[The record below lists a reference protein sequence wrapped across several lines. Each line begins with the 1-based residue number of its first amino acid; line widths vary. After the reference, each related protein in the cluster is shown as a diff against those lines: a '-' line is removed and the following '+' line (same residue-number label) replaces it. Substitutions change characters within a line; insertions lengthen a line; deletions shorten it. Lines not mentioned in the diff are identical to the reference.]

1 MSEKRAM
8 ELTIEQV
15 LQKAVESHKAGKLQ
29 DAESLYRAILQIQP
43 DHPDANHNLGIIAVS
58 LNKTEAALPLFKI
71 ALEVNPNQ
79 GQFWLSYV
87 DALIKE
93 KQFDNAR
100 SVLDKGKWRGLAGEK
115 VEALEAKLTR
125 SPPLIEINAL
135 LEHYEKGRYDLAQN
149 LAINL
154 TQQYPSH
161 PFSWKML
168 GALFKQTGKL
178 QDSVIANQ
186 KVLEISPNDAEAHS
200 NLGVTHKDLGR
211 LEEAETNYKKA
222 IAIKPDYSD
231 AHYNLGNILKELGRL
246 EEAESSYKKAIAI
259 KPDYADAH
267 NNLGITLQEL
277 GRLEEAESSYK
288 KAISIKPEFA
298 QAHYN
303 LGILLYEA
311 GRYDL
316 ASKILELIKFEK
328 SQSYLLKCLYLQNKE
343 LEFYKLL
350 DYLISQGDV
359 DPIIGSLTC
368 RAEIKYGLIKS
379 NSFCQDPFKYVLKID
394 LSKSY
399 DFSNIF
405 IGPVTTIFKQN
416 KRPYRLQKLL
426 TNGSQTPGNLFNIE
440 RDSTN
445 EIEKIIR
452 IEIEKYRTYFNNS
465 EEGLIKKWP
474 AEYILRA
481 WLINMKS
488 GGKLRPHM
496 HEDGWISGS
505 IYINVPTKTKT
516 NSGNLVICIDDQDY
530 LVDGKT
536 LHEKIIDV
544 TTGSMCLFPASLLH
558 YTIPFESDQERIV
571 LAFDVIPKYN

>member
-1 MSEKRAM
+1 M